1 MSRALR
7 RRATAIVMRSGR
19 TLLVRDR
26 GRRSFALPGG
36 GVNAGEAAAG
46 AVARELYE
54 ETTLAAHRI
63 KYLFRHSGKYNAHYV
78 FRVDA
83 RCEVS
88 VADDPMVEEFL
99 WWDGGGDAPIHP
111 HVNAILSKCAQPL
124 ADRNPKTSRGTA
136 NVRGADHSGIAADGI
151 DGIAAAAPYPAGNA
165 YAHSAANAV
174 GADASIAPAAPQPA
188 SSADAHNPARKRIR
202 RRATAIIA
210 RRGATLLLREP
221 GDDEF
226 HLPGGGIDKGELPI
240 CAAIRELRE
249 ETGMTPRAVEY
260 LFDHCEFYSS
270 DDGYIGG
277 GGWDGQIHSVFRVD
291 AEGQPALSPEH
302 CELAWWDDSATLP
315 LADNVRRITH
325 MARTAPKS
333 EGERR

>member
-7 RRATAIVMRSGR
+7 RRATAIVMRNGR

-36 GVNAGEAAAG
+36 GVDKGESAAG
-46 AVARELYE
+46 AAARELYE
-54 ETTLAAHRI
+54 ETALSAWRVE
-63 KYLFRHSGKYNAHYV
+63 YLFRHSGKYNAHYV

-83 RCEVS
+83 RGEVS

-124 ADRNPKTSRGTA
+124 ADRAAKTSRGAA
-136 NVRGADHSGIAADGI
+136 NIRGADGADASI
-151 DGIAAAAPYPAGNA
+151 TPAAPHPAGNA
-165 YAHSAANAV
+165 YAHSPAS
-174 GADASIAPAAPQPA
+174 DDSPDDSIAPAAPYPA
-188 SSADAHNPARKRIR
+188 VKRIR

-210 RRGATLLLREP
+210 RRGSLLLLREP

-240 CAAIRELRE
+240 CAAVRELRE

-260 LFDHCEFYSS
+260 LFDHCEFYA

-291 AEGQPALSPEH
+291 AEGEPALSPEH
-302 CELAWWDDSATLP
+302 CELAWWDGSAPLP
-315 LADNVRRITH
+315 LADNVLPITH

-333 EGERR
+333 EGDRR